1 MLRIEMLD
9 EKLRRPEMSN
19 ATDGVYDSNSG
30 THTRRAR
37 RDSGLHGRG
46 RKPRH
51 TVRNILIAVLLL
63 LLVLAGIAAFSGYKL
78 YREAQEVKAHEQ
90 RAMTLLSSVQNVDQ
104 LQDSQAIATILPQL
118 QSETSAAKTI
128 TDGTLWKIASA
139 LPVYGDDITTV
150 RGLATA
156 VDSLSNEALPKLS
169 ETVSTML
176 SSSLSGGNGAIN
188 LQPIADAQSG
198 FKEANA
204 SLQSELSTL
213 KALPE
218 PHLSQVKEP
227 YDLAIQQFTSV
238 SDKIDQVNS
247 LIQVLPKFLG
257 QDGSRNYLIVA
268 QTTSEARSSGGLIGS
283 LGTFSANKGTIT
295 VGDFHPNSDFVSLG
309 GGNANADEE
318 SVFKS
323 PLDLAFDI
331 RDLAAFPD
339 FSRTATTVNAL
350 WQRSAYSSTVD
361 GVMMIDPVFVQDMI
375 KLGGNVT
382 LPNGQQLTGDNT
394 AEFLLNGIYKTV
406 PVAQQDAYFEYAASA
421 AMNNIFSNMTAKK
434 MISMAQSFTSLA
446 SQRHL
451 YLYSFH
457 KDDAA
462 SFQGSG
468 LAKETPSSETE
479 PEIGIYLNQNNPS
492 KLDWYLHRST
502 TITRNSCNADG
513 SQSYHVEFTANNTL
527 TQSEMATANSYI
539 LGGVNGV
546 GSSGTSVEKILFYAP
561 QGGSI
566 SNFTV
571 TANAEKPS
579 QVSMNGKKLWM
590 SLATIAPGKSV
601 TYAYDVTTSSKA
613 TADLTLDQTPMG
625 WADPGVTYDTKACA
639 IK

>member
-1 MLRIEMLD
+1 
-9 EKLRRPEMSN
+9 MSN
-19 ATDGVYDSNSG
+19 ATDGVYEANPDAYARHSRHNSG
-30 THTRRAR
+30 QH
-37 RDSGLHGRG
+37 SRG

-51 TVRNILIAVLLL
+51 TVRNVIVTILLL
-63 LLVLAGIAAFSGYKL
+63 LLVLAGIAGFMGYKL

-104 LQDSQAIATILPQL
+104 LQDSQAIASILPQL
-118 QSETSAAKTI
+118 QSETSSAKKI
-128 TDGTLWKIASA
+128 TDGRLWKIASS

-150 RGLATA
+150 RGMASA
-156 VDSLSNEALPKLS
+156 VDSLSTEALPKLS
-169 ETVSTML
+169 ETLTTML
-176 SSSLSGGNGAIN
+176 SSKLSSGDGNVN
-188 LQPIADAQSG
+188 LQPIVDAQQG
-198 FKEANA
+198 FNAANT
-204 SLQSELSTL
+204 SLQSELKTL

-218 PHLSQVKEP
+218 PHLSQIQEP
-227 YDLAIQQFTSV
+227 YDLAVQQFTSV

-257 QDGSRNYLIVA
+257 QNGSRNYLIVA

-283 LGTFSANKGTIT
+283 LGTFTADNGSITI
-295 VGDFHPNSDFVSLG
+295 GSFHPNTEFINIG

-318 SVFKS
+318 NVFKA

-331 RDLAAFPD
+331 RDLASFPD
-339 FSRTATTVNAL
+339 FSRTATTVNSV
-350 WQRSAYSSTVD
+350 WQRSAYASTTD
-361 GVMMIDPVFVQDMI
+361 GVMMIDPVFVQEMI
-375 KLGGNVT
+375 KLGGNVS

-434 MISMAQSFTSLA
+434 MISMAQSFTNLA

-462 SFQGSG
+462 SFQGAG

-479 PEIGIYLNQNNPS
+479 PEVGIYLNQNNPS
-492 KLDWYLHRST
+492 KLDWYLHRNT

-513 SQSYHVEFTANNTL
+513 SQSYHVEFTANNTI
-527 TQSEMATANSYI
+527 TQSDLATGNSYI
-539 LGGVNGV
+539 LGGVNGI
-546 GSSGTSVEKILFYAP
+546 GASGTSVEKILFYAP
-561 QGGSI
+561 LGGSI

-571 TANAEKPS
+571 SGNAEKPD
-579 QVSMNGKKLWM
+579 QASMNGKKLWT
-590 SLATIAPGKSV
+590 SVATIAPGKSV
-601 TYAYDVTTSSKA
+601 TYAYDVNTSSKA
-613 TADLTLDQTPMG
+613 TTDLKLDQTPMG
-625 WADPGVTYDTKACA
+625 WTDQGVTYDTKACA